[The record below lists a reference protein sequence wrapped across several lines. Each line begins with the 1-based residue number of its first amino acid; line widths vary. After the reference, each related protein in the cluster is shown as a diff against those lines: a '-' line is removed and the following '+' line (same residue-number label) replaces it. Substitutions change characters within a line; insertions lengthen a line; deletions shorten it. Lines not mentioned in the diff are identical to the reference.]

1 MKGFAEVAIQIPR
14 SGIREILELATSM
27 QDVIHLEIGQP
38 DFDTP
43 PHIVEATCKY
53 ANEGHT
59 KYVPNAGVDA
69 LRDAA
74 ARYFTRTT
82 GIATEVENI
91 LVTPGAAVSLTTAFV
106 AILDIGD
113 EVLVPDPGWPN
124 YSMAVSLA
132 HGNPVAYNLRP
143 ENQFLPD
150 VEEMQ
155 SLVTSKTKILL
166 ICSPSNPTGQV
177 YNKEA
182 MSKLMAF
189 AKEHDLYLLSDE
201 IYAEIVFDEEH
212 VSALA
217 CDDDQRSLVINGM
230 SKSFSMTGY
239 RVAFTRAHPDYV
251 MLGTKLQ
258 EAILACGTGFSQ
270 LAAAVGL
277 DSPMDCVYSMRD
289 IYKSRRNVAVEV
301 LKEYDL
307 HRYTPGG
314 AFYLLVEI
322 GSTGMDSHAFAM
334 ELLQNEKV
342 AVAPGSTFGTMGS
355 KYIRISFATPEA
367 QLREGLH
374 RLCRFIRSKD

>member
-53 ANEGHT
+53 AKEGRT

-74 ARYFTRTT
+74 ARYFTRST
-82 GIATEVENI
+82 GVATEVEN
-91 LVTPGAAVSLTTAFV
+91 
-106 AILDIGD
+106 
-113 EVLVPDPGWPN
+113 
-124 YSMAVSLA
+124 
-132 HGNPVAYNLRP
+132 
-143 ENQFLPD
+143 
-150 VEEMQ
+150 
-155 SLVTSKTKILL
+155 ILL

-177 YNKEA
+177 YSKEA
-182 MSKLMAF
+182 MFQLMAF

-212 VSALA
+212 ISALA
-217 CDDDQRSLVINGM
+217 CDDDQRSLIINGM

-289 IYKSRRNVAVEV
+289 TYKSRRNVAVEV
-301 LKEYDL
+301 LKEYNL

-342 AVAPGSTFGTMGS
+342 AVAPGSTFGTMGNE
-355 KYIRISFATPEA
+355 YIRISFATPET

-374 RLCRFIRSKD
+374 RLCRFIRSKN